1 MRIFKIN
8 IKKVFLYI
16 LIIIVFLLVIA
27 AVYNSRYKFTG
38 INTIK
43 YIRINIERA
52 TNIDE
57 LVEKY
62 SSNRTREKFV
72 SEIKKMNNMDSIDYI
87 SGNKTMIIPIIEN

>member
-72 SEIKKMNNMDSIDYI
+72 SEIKKMIAKPLIY
-87 SGNKTMIIPIIEN
+87 